1 MQNFYGSVPLGAHAA
16 ERLAQAGD
24 PSKMQQLQNINKN
37 NAELM
42 RGGIS
47 KTYCDALRSLVLTQI
62 SLGDKLKHCSVPI
75 YNKC

>member
-16 ERLAQAGD
+16 ERLAQAD
-24 PSKMQQLQNINKN
+24 DSSRMQNVQNTNTN

-47 KTYCDALRSLVLTQI
+47 KTYCDALRSLALTQI
-62 SLGDKLKHCSVPI
+62 NLGDKLKHCTIPI